1 VPIAGWLRGYRPA
14 WLRDDLLAG
23 ATTAAVVIPQAMAYA
38 GVAGLPVQAG
48 LYCAL
53 VPMTLYALSG
63 TSRPLSVSTTSTISL
78 LTAAAIATAPQGS
91 DPALVASLLALEVGV
106 ILVVA
111 GVLRLG
117 FMSDF
122 ISRPVLVGFKI
133 GMGLSIGASQLG
145 KVLGVDVEGETFF
158 PKVLSAL
165 RQLGDVDVATLALA
179 TGVVV
184 ALIVIRRLAP
194 GVPGP
199 ALVLV
204 GATLLMGLTN
214 LDSRGVATVAPVP
227 AGLPAPQVPPLDLAG
242 PLLPTAAGVALIAF
256 VESIAAARA
265 FRRGDDPPLNP
276 DRELIALGAANV
288 GSGLFRAFPA
298 GGGLS
303 QTAVNDK
310 AGARTQLAE
319 LSTAGLVAL
328 VLIALAPLVRYIPEA
343 ALGGIVLVA
352 AAGLVSRNEA
362 RAIRRQR
369 VQDWAFALVTLAA
382 VLVLGTLQGIL
393 VGVVVSLLT
402 LFWDLN
408 HPPIIALARKPGTD
422 VFRNA
427 AEHPDDERIPG
438 LLILRIES
446 PMYFGNAQ
454 RVIDRVALHV
464 RDADP
469 PPRVLL
475 LDCSVVSDADT
486 TAASVLAE
494 RTDRLETSGTE
505 VWLAALTERVLGLAQ
520 RSPRWNSLEERG
532 QVHPTV
538 AAAVDAFLRGA

>member
-1 VPIAGWLRGYRPA
+1 MPIAGWLRGYRPT
-14 WLRDDLLAG
+14 WLRPDLLAG

-38 GVAGLPVQAG
+38 GVAGLPVQHG

-53 VPMTLYALSG
+53 VPMALYALSG

-78 LTAAAIATAPQGS
+78 LTATAIATAPPGT
-91 DPALVASLLALEVGV
+91 DPAVVASLLALEVGGL
-106 ILVVA
+106 LVVA

-117 FMSDF
+117 FISDF

-133 GMGLSIGASQLG
+133 GMGLSIAASQLG

-165 RQLGDVDVATLALA
+165 RQLGDVNVPTLALA
-179 TGVVV
+179 AGVVV
-184 ALIVIRRLAP
+184 ALIMIRRLAP
-194 GVPGP
+194 GIPGP
-199 ALVLV
+199 AVVIV

-214 LDSRGVATVAPVP
+214 LEARGVATVAPVP
-227 AGLPAPQVPPLDLAG
+227 AGLPAPHVPPLDLAG
-242 PLLPTAAGVALIAF
+242 PLLPAAAGVALIAF

-265 FRRGDDPPLNP
+265 FRRGDDPPLNT
-276 DRELIALGAANV
+276 DRELIALGAANA
-288 GSGLFRAFPA
+288 GGGLFGTFPA

-319 LSTAGLVAL
+319 LATAGLVAL
-328 VLIALAPLVRYIPEA
+328 VLIALAPMVRYIPEA

-352 AAGLVSRNEA
+352 AAGLLSRDEA
-362 RAIRRQR
+362 RVIRRQL
-369 VQDWAFALVTLAA
+369 VKDWAFALVTLAA

-408 HPPIIALARKPGTD
+408 HPPIIPLARKPGTD
-422 VFRNA
+422 VFRSA
-427 AEHPDDERIPG
+427 AGHPDDERVPG

-464 RDADP
+464 READP

-475 LDCSVVSDADT
+475 LDCSAVSDADT

-494 RTDRLETSGTE
+494 RIDRLETSGTE
-505 VWLAALTERVLGLAQ
+505 VWLAALTVRVLELAR
-520 RSPRWNSLEERG
+520 RSPRWDSLNEQGR
-532 QVHPTV
+532 VYPTV
-538 AAAVDAFLRGA
+538 AAGVDAFLVTS

>member
-1 VPIAGWLRGYRPA
+1 MPIAGWLRGYRPT

-38 GVAGLPVQAG
+38 GVAGLPVQHG

-53 VPMTLYALSG
+53 VPMALYALSG

-78 LTAAAIATAPQGS
+78 LTAAAIATAPPGS
-91 DPALVASLLALEVGV
+91 DPAVVASLLALEVGGL
-106 ILVVA
+106 LVVA

-117 FMSDF
+117 FISDF
-122 ISRPVLVGFKI
+122 ISRPVLIGFKI
-133 GMGLSIGASQLG
+133 GMGLSIAASQLG

-165 RQLGDVDVATLALA
+165 RQLGDVNVPTLALA
-179 TGVVV
+179 AGVVV
-184 ALIVIRRLAP
+184 ALIVIRRVAP

-199 ALVLV
+199 AVVIV
-204 GATLLMGLTN
+204 GAALLMGLTN
-214 LDSRGVATVAPVP
+214 LAARGVATVAPVP
-227 AGLPAPQVPPLDLAG
+227 AGLPAPHVPPLDLAG
-242 PLLPTAAGVALIAF
+242 PLLPAAAGVALIAF

-265 FRRGDDPPLNP
+265 FRRGDDPPLNT
-276 DRELIALGAANV
+276 DRELIALGAANA
-288 GSGLFRAFPA
+288 GAGLFRAFPA

-303 QTAVNDK
+303 QTAVNDR

-319 LSTAGLVAL
+319 LATAGLVAL
-328 VLIALAPLVRYIPEA
+328 VLIALAPMVRYIPEA

-352 AAGLVSRNEA
+352 AAGLVSRDEA
-362 RAIRRQR
+362 RVIRRQR
-369 VQDWAFALVTLAA
+369 VKDWAFALVTLAA

-408 HPPIIALARKPGTD
+408 HPPIIPLGRKPGTD
-422 VFRNA
+422 VFRSA
-427 AEHPDDERIPG
+427 AGHPDDERVPG

-454 RVIDRVALHV
+454 RVIDRIALHV

-475 LDCSVVSDADT
+475 LDCSAVSDADT

-494 RTDRLETSGTE
+494 RIDRLETSGTE
-505 VWLAALTERVLGLAQ
+505 LWLAALTVRVLELAR
-520 RSPRWNSLEERG
+520 RSPRWDRLNEQGR
-532 QVHPTV
+532 VHPTV
-538 AAAVDAFLRGA
+538 AAGVDAFLATS

>member
-1 VPIAGWLRGYRPA
+1 VPIAAWLRGYRPA
-14 WLRDDLLAG
+14 WLRADLLAG
-23 ATTAAVVIPQAMAYA
+23 AATAAVVIPQAMAYA

-53 VPMTLYALSG
+53 VPMALYALLG

-78 LTAAAIATAPQGS
+78 LTATAIASAPKGS
-91 DPALVASLLALEVGV
+91 DPGLVASLLALEVGGL
-106 ILVVA
+106 LVVA

-117 FMSDF
+117 FVSDF

-133 GMGLSIGASQLG
+133 GMGLSIAASQLG
-145 KVLGVDVEGETFF
+145 KVLGVDVQGDTFF

-165 RQLGDVDVATLALA
+165 QQLSDISVPTLALA

-184 ALIVIRRLAP
+184 ALIVIRRVAP

-199 ALVLV
+199 LLVLV
-204 GATLLMGLTN
+204 GATLVIGLTN
-214 LDSRGVATVAPVP
+214 LAARGVATVAAVP
-227 AGLPAPQVPPLDLAG
+227 AGLPAPDMPTLDLAG
-242 PLLPTAAGVALIAF
+242 PLLPAAAGVALIAF
-256 VESIAAARA
+256 VESIASARA
-265 FRRGDDPPLNP
+265 FRRGDDPPVDP

-288 GSGLFRAFPA
+288 GGGLFRAFPA

-303 QTAVNDK
+303 QTAVNDG

-319 LSTAGLVAL
+319 LATAGVVAL
-328 VLIALAPLVRYIPEA
+328 VLIALAPLIRYIPEA

-352 AAGLVSRNEA
+352 AAGLMSRDEA
-362 RAIRRQR
+362 QAVRRLR
-369 VQDWAFALVTLAA
+369 VQDWVFALATLAA

-408 HPPIIALARKPGTD
+408 HPSIVVLSRQPGTD
-422 VFRNA
+422 VFRNE

-438 LLILRIES
+438 LLMLRIES
-446 PMYFGNAQ
+446 PLYFGNAQ

-464 RDADP
+464 RSADP
-469 PPRVLL
+469 QPRVLL
-475 LDCSVVSDADT
+475 LDCSAISDADT
-486 TAASVLAE
+486 TSASVLAE
-494 RTDRLETSGTE
+494 RADRLETSGTE
-505 VWLAALTERVLGLAQ
+505 LWLAALTERVLGLAR
-520 RSPRWNSLEERG
+520 RSVRWDSAVERG

-538 AAAVDAFLRGA
+538 AAAVDAFLKRQ

>member
-1 VPIAGWLRGYRPA
+1 VPIAGWLRGYRAA
-14 WLRDDLLAG
+14 WLSVDLLAG
-23 ATTAAVVIPQAMAYA
+23 AATAAVVIPQAMAYA
-38 GVAGLPVQAG
+38 GVAGLPVQHG

-53 VPMTLYALSG
+53 VPIALYALSG

-78 LTAAAIATAPQGS
+78 LTAAAIATAPPGS
-91 DPALVASLLALEVGV
+91 HPAQVASLLALEVGA
-106 ILVVA
+106 ILFVA

-117 FMSDF
+117 FASDF

-133 GMGLSIGASQLG
+133 GMGLAIAASQLG

-165 RQLGDVDVATLALA
+165 GQLGEVNLPTVALA

-194 GVPGP
+194 GLRGP
-199 ALVLV
+199 LLVLV
-204 GATLLMGLTN
+204 GATLVMGLTN
-214 LDSRGVATVAPVP
+214 LDARGVATVAPVP
-227 AGLPAPQVPPLDLAG
+227 PGLPALDAPPLGLAG
-242 PLLPTAAGVALIAF
+242 SLLPSAAGIALIAF

-265 FRRGDDPPLNP
+265 FRRADDAPVDP
-276 DRELIALGAANV
+276 DRELVALGVANV
-288 GSGLFRAFPA
+288 GGGLFRAFPA

-303 QTAVNDK
+303 QTAVNER

-319 LSTAGLVAL
+319 IATASLVAL

-352 AAGLVSRNEA
+352 AAGLLSREEA
-362 RAIRRQR
+362 QAIRRLR
-369 VQDWAFALVTLAA
+369 VRDWAFTMLTLAA

-408 HPPIIALARKPGTD
+408 HPPLILLARKPGTD
-422 VFRNA
+422 MFRSA

-438 LLILRIES
+438 LLILRVES
-446 PMYFGNAQ
+446 PLYFGNAQ
-454 RVIDRVALHV
+454 RVIDRIALHV
-464 RDADP
+464 HESDP
-469 PPRVLL
+469 PPRVSLL
-475 LDCSVVSDADT
+475 AGSAVSDADT
-486 TAASVLAE
+486 TAAAVLAE
-494 RTDRLETSGTE
+494 RTDRLEMAGTE
-505 VWLAALTERVLGLAQ
+505 VWLAALTGRVLDMVR
-520 RSPRWNSLEERG
+520 RSPRWTNLEARG
-532 QVHPTV
+532 RVHPTV
-538 AAAVDAFLRGA
+538 VSAVEAYLRQT

>member
-14 WLRDDLLAG
+14 WLRADLLAG

-38 GVAGLPVQAG
+38 GVAGLSVQVG

-53 VPMTLYALSG
+53 VPMALYALLG

-78 LTAAAIATAPQGS
+78 LTAAAIATAPSGAH
-91 DPALVASLLALEVGV
+91 PAQVATLLALEVGA
-106 ILVVA
+106 LLFVA

-117 FMSDF
+117 FVSDF

-133 GMGLSIGASQLG
+133 GMGLSIAASQLG

-165 RQLGDVDVATLALA
+165 RQLGDIGVSTLAVA

-184 ALIVIRRLAP
+184 ALIVIRRVAP

-199 ALVLV
+199 LLVLV
-204 GATLLMGLTN
+204 AATLAMGLTN
-214 LDSRGVATVAPVP
+214 LAARGVATVAPVP
-227 AGLPAPQVPPLDLAG
+227 AGLPPPHVPPLDLAG
-242 PLLPTAAGVALIAF
+242 PLLPAAAGIALIAF
-256 VESIAAARA
+256 VESIAGARA
-265 FRRGDDPPLNP
+265 FRRGDDPPLDP

-288 GSGLFRAFPA
+288 GGGVFGAFPA

-303 QTAVNDK
+303 QTAVNDG

-319 LSTAGLVAL
+319 LATAGLVAL
-328 VLIALAPLVRYIPEA
+328 VLIVLAPLVKYIPEA

-352 AAGLVSRNEA
+352 AASLLSRDEA
-362 RAIRRQR
+362 RAIRRLQ
-369 VQDWAFALVTLAA
+369 VQDWVFAVVTLAA
-382 VLVLGTLQGIL
+382 VLLVGTLQGIL

-408 HPPIIALARKPGTD
+408 HPSIVVLSRKPGTD
-422 VFRNA
+422 VFRSE

-438 LLILRIES
+438 LLILRVES
-446 PMYFGNAQ
+446 PLYFGNAQ
-454 RVIDRVALHV
+454 RVIDRVALIV
-464 RDADP
+464 RETDP

-475 LDCSVVSDADT
+475 LDCSAVSDADT

-494 RTDRLETSGTE
+494 RVDRLETSGTQ
-505 VWLAALTERVLGLAQ
+505 VWLAAITERVLRLAR
-520 RSPRWNSLEERG
+520 RSPRWSGLAERG

-538 AAAVDAFLRGA
+538 ATAVDAFLRGA

>member
-14 WLRDDLLAG
+14 WLRADLLAG
-23 ATTAAVVIPQAMAYA
+23 ATAAAVVIPQAMAYA
-38 GVAGLPVQAG
+38 GVAGLSVQVG

-53 VPMTLYALSG
+53 VPMALYALLG

-78 LTAAAIATAPQGS
+78 LTAAAIATAPAGI
-91 DPALVASLLALEVGV
+91 DPGLVASLLALEVGA

-117 FMSDF
+117 FVSDF

-133 GMGLSIGASQLG
+133 GMGLSIAASQLG

-165 RQLGDVDVATLALA
+165 RQLGDVSVPTLVVATV
-179 TGVVV
+179 VVV
-184 ALIVIRRLAP
+184 ALVAIRRMAP

-199 ALVLV
+199 LLVLV
-204 GATLLMGLTN
+204 GAALVMGLTN
-214 LDSRGVATVAPVP
+214 LVARGVATVGPVP
-227 AGLPAPQVPPLDLAG
+227 AGLPAPHVPPLDLAG
-242 PLLPTAAGVALIAF
+242 SLLPAAAGIALIAF

-265 FRRGDDPPLNP
+265 FRRGDDPPLDP

-288 GSGLFRAFPA
+288 GGGFFGAFPA

-303 QTAVNDK
+303 QTAVNDG

-319 LSTAGLVAL
+319 LGTAGLVAL
-328 VLIALAPLVRYIPEA
+328 VLIALAPLVKYIPEA

-352 AAGLVSRNEA
+352 AAGLLSRDEA
-362 RAIRRQR
+362 RTIRRQR
-369 VQDWAFALVTLAA
+369 VQDWAFAVVTLAA

-393 VGVVVSLLT
+393 VGVLVSLLT

-408 HPPIIALARKPGTD
+408 HPSIVVLTRKRGTD
-422 VFRNA
+422 TFRSE

-438 LLILRIES
+438 LLIVRIES
-446 PMYFGNAQ
+446 PLYFGNAQ

-464 RDADP
+464 RESDP

-475 LDCSVVSDADT
+475 LDCSAVSDADT

-494 RTDRLETSGTE
+494 RVDRLETSGTQ
-505 VWLAALTERVLGLAQ
+505 VWLAALTERVLGLAR
-520 RSPRWNSLEERG
+520 RSPRWSGLEERG

-538 AAAVDAFLRGA
+538 AGAVDAFLKGA